1 MLHIL
6 WLVLKS
12 IGILFGGILGLALL
26 AIGLVLFCP
35 VRYAASAQKQEED
48 FKKTKLHFT
57 VSWLFHIVCVK
68 GRFEEGSFTTKIQ
81 LFGISLE
88 KFKRKK
94 SSKKKK
100 DSKAVKKTVE
110 ENPIHSTEEK
120 NKSVKIEKSEE
131 ATQSDTSVITEK
143 SGIVE
148 ENTEEPN
155 TDKKRSFIEIIKNIL
170 VVLENKLKKIG
181 NVGSTIRKLG
191 ERIAKKIH
199 KLRDKIQGILD
210 KLNWWK
216 CFLEDQ
222 KVQASIVYVK
232 ARLWRVC
239 KHVLPTKIVGN
250 VTFGNE
256 DPSVTGT
263 VLAILGITIP
273 FHKNCIEITPLFD
286 DENILT
292 GTISLKGRV
301 YTIVLLIEALKVIL
315 NKNVRYM
322 IAYWKNK
329 EEA

>member
-6 WLVLKS
+6 WVILKS
-12 IGILFGGILGLALL
+12 IGILLGSILGLALL

-57 VSWLFHIVCVK
+57 VSWLFHVVCVK
-68 GRFEEGSFTTKIQ
+68 GQFEEGSFTTKIK
-81 LFGISLE
+81 LFGIPLE

-94 SSKKKK
+94 TGKSFTKKETHKI
-100 DSKAVKKTVE
+100 E
-110 ENPIHSTEEK
+110 EKPIHKIEEK
-120 NKSVKIEKSEE
+120 PEKPETPAKLEESVKIEKSVMEDE
-131 ATQSDTSVITEK
+131 SESI
-143 SGIVE
+143 
-148 ENTEEPN
+148 EEP
-155 TDKKRSFIEIIKNIL
+155 DKIHIFIEMLKNIL
-170 VVLENKLKKIG
+170 TALGNKLKKIG
-181 NVGSTIRKLG
+181 NAGSAIRKFG
-191 ERIAKKIH
+191 ESIAKKIH

-210 KLNWWK
+210 KLTWWK
-216 CFLEDQ
+216 CFLENQ
-222 KVQASIVYVK
+222 KVQAAIVYVK

-239 KHVLPTKIVGN
+239 KHIFPTKISGN

-286 DENILT
+286 DENILM

-301 YTIVLLIEALKVIL
+301 YTIVLWIEVLKVIL
-315 NKNVRYM
+315 NKNVRYT
-322 IAYWKNK
+322 IKYWKNK